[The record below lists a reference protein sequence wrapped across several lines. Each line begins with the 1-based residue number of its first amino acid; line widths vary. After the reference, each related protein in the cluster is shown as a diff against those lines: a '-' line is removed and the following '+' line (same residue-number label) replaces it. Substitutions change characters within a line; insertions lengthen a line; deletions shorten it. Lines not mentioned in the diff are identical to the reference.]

1 MHLHIATDRVD
12 RPLKQIEPAVDV
24 ADRIEPRIAVGNWR
38 ILRYDRPLGYRP
50 CAAPQS
56 MFSALPKIKTLSF
69 S

>member
-1 MHLHIATDRVD
+1 MHLDIATNRVD
-12 RPLKQIEPAVDV
+12 RPLEQIEPAVNV
-24 ADRIEPRIAVGNWR
+24 ADGVEPRIAIGNWR
-38 ILRYDRPLGYRP
+38 ILRYDRPLGYGP